1 MAETGATAWRWLIAG
16 EFRAF
21 PMRFVLAGLAIAI
34 GVALAFAVH
43 VINRSAAESFAQAVR
58 SAGGGAD
65 LQVRSASA
73 LGFDEGLY
81 PKLMALDVVADASPV
96 VQLRATI
103 GERTRPITLLG
114 LDMFRVLTVSPNLV
128 IRRRSLP
135 QGGGTRS
142 GDLDAA
148 LNQDALYLSHH
159 AMAQAGLNFNDRVEV
174 RANGRTHTFVVAGDL
189 PGVPQGQGMA
199 VVDIASAQW
208 RFGQLGTLDRVDLK
222 LKPGTT
228 LADAKAQLSLT
239 LPATTQV
246 SEAYIES
253 RRGDALSRAYRVN
266 LDMLALVALLTG
278 GFLVYSAQS
287 LAVTRRLRQFA
298 LLRTLGLQKRAL
310 VGQLLGEGAALGV
323 VGALTGLAGGYA
335 LTGAALALVGG
346 DLGAGY
352 FSGAATTIEFAPE
365 AAVLFFSFG
374 VATALAGSYA
384 PAWRAARIA
393 PALALK
399 SEGDQ
404 IDPRKPPR
412 ISPALAMIGAGSVCA
427 LLPAV
432 NRLPVFGYLSMGLLL
447 SGGVAAMP
455 WLARVLLRPLNRA
468 DLRIPAFE
476 MALGR
481 LLGVPSQASVALGGI
496 VASTG
501 LMIAMAVMITSF
513 RGSVDDWLE
522 SFLSADLYV
531 AAASSE
537 PLFDAETQRRLA
549 ATPGVAGIAFSKSL
563 AVTID
568 PELPP
573 ASLIVRPVTG
583 PVYSLPVIQ
592 RATRPAEGVALW
604 LSEPAARLFSAQPG
618 DAFALP
624 IGTGGT
630 KVMGYV
636 AGIWRDYARQQGA
649 IVIDTRDYTAI
660 TGDAVRSEAAVE
672 LMPGA
677 SVADTRAAILER
689 LPPEIAGR
697 VDFAEPAALR
707 ARALRLFDRSFAIT
721 YALEAIAILIG
732 LAGIA
737 ATFSAQTVARIKEF
751 GVMRHVGMG
760 RGQIVAMLAIEGAL
774 LGLVGM
780 AAGLA
785 VGIALSQVL
794 IHVINPQ
801 SFNWTMTTRF
811 TWGLML
817 GVAAALVG
825 TAAATA
831 MIAGRR
837 AVSRDAV
844 RAVNEDW

>member
-1 MAETGATAWRWLIAG
+1 MTQTG
-16 EFRAF
+16 
-21 PMRFVLAGLAIAI
+21 
-34 GVALAFAVH
+34 
-43 VINRSAAESFAQAVR
+43 
-58 SAGGGAD
+58 
-65 LQVRSASA
+65 
-73 LGFDEGLY
+73 
-81 PKLMALDVVADASPV
+81 LDV
-96 VQLRATI
+96 
-103 GERTRPITLLG
+103 G
-114 LDMFRVLTVSPNLV
+114 
-128 IRRRSLP
+128 
-135 QGGGTRS
+135 
-142 GDLDAA
+142 
-148 LNQDALYLSHH
+148 
-159 AMAQAGLNFNDRVEV
+159 DRVDV
-174 RANGRTHTFVVAGDL
+174 RANGRTHNFVVAGDL
-189 PGVPQGQGMA
+189 PGVAPGQGLA
-199 VVDIASAQW
+199 VIDIASAQW
-208 RFGQLGTLDRVDLK
+208 RFGRLGTLDRVDLK
-222 LKPGTT
+222 LEPGTA
-228 LADAKAQLSLT
+228 LADAKAQLSSV
-239 LPATTQV
+239 LPANTQL
-246 SEAYIES
+246 SDAETES

-298 LLRTLGLQKRAL
+298 LLRTLGLQERAL
-310 VGQLLGEGAALGV
+310 AGQLLGEGAALGV
-323 VGALTGLAGGYA
+323 VGALIGLAGGYA
-335 LTGAALALVGG
+335 IAGVALRLVGG

-352 FSGAATTIEFAPE
+352 FGGATTTLAFAPE
-365 AAVLFFSFG
+365 AAVLFFGFG

-384 PAWRAARIA
+384 PARRAARIA

-399 SEGDQ
+399 DAGDQ
-404 IDPRKPPR
+404 GDPRQPPS
-412 ISPALAMIGAGSVCA
+412 IFPAVTLIGAGAVCA
-427 LLPAV
+427 FLPAV
-432 NRLPVFGYLSMGLLL
+432 NRLPLFGYLAVGLVLA
-447 SGGVAAMP
+447 GGVAAMP
-455 WLARVLLRPLNRA
+455 WLARLLLRPLGRA
-468 DLRIPAFE
+468 KLRVPAFE

-481 LLGVPSQASVALGGI
+481 LLGAPGQASIALGGI

-501 LMIAMAVMITSF
+501 LMIAMAVMVTSF

-531 AAASSE
+531 AAASNE

-549 ATPGVAGIAFSKSL
+549 ATPGVAGIAFSKGL
-563 AVTID
+563 AVTLD

-583 PVYSLPVIQ
+583 PGYSLPVIQ
-592 RATRPAEGVALW
+592 RAPRPGDGVALW
-604 LSEPAARLFSAQPG
+604 LSEPAARLYGAQPG

-624 IGTGGT
+624 IGAGGA

-672 LMPGA
+672 LVPGA
-677 SVADTRAAILER
+677 SVAAVRAAILAR
-689 LPPEIAGR
+689 LPPDIAGR

-707 ARALRLFDRSFAIT
+707 ERALRLFDRSFAIT

-732 LAGIA
+732 LAGVA

-751 GVMRHVGMG
+751 GMMRHVGMG

-780 AAGLA
+780 AAGSA
-785 VGIALSQVL
+785 VGIALSQIL

-801 SFNWTMTTRF
+801 SFNWTMTTRIP
-811 TWGLML
+811 WGLIL
-817 GVAAALVG
+817 GVATALIG

-831 MIAGRR
+831 MIAGRQ

-844 RAVNEDW
+844 RAVSEDW

>member
-1 MAETGATAWRWLIAG
+1 MTETGVTAWRWMIAG

-43 VINRSAAESFAQAVR
+43 VINRSAADSFGQAVR
-58 SAGGGAD
+58 SAAGGAD
-65 LQVRSASA
+65 LQVRGASA

-81 PKLMALDVVADASPV
+81 PKLMAHSLVADASPV

-103 GERTRPITLLG
+103 GEQAPPVPLLG
-114 LDMFRVLTVSPNLV
+114 LDIFRTQTVSPSLV
-128 IRRRSLP
+128 VRPRIARIDAGRRS
-135 QGGGTRS
+135 T
-142 GDLDAA
+142 DLDAV
-148 LNQDALYLSHH
+148 LGQDALYLSRA
-159 AMAQAGLNFNDRVEV
+159 AMTQTGLDVGDRVDV
-174 RANGRTHTFVVAGDL
+174 RANGRTHNFVVAGDL
-189 PGVPQGQGMA
+189 PGVAPSQALA
-199 VVDIASAQW
+199 VIDIASAQW
-208 RFGQLGTLDRVDLK
+208 RLGRLGMLDRVDLK
-222 LKPGTT
+222 LEPGTA
-228 LADAKAQLSLT
+228 LADAKAQLSSL
-239 LPATTQV
+239 LPANTQL
-246 SEAYIES
+246 SDADTES

-298 LLRTLGLQKRAL
+298 LLRTLGLQERAL
-310 VGQLLGEGAALGV
+310 AGQLLSEGAILGV
-323 VGALTGLAGGYA
+323 VGALMGLAGGYA
-335 LTGAALALVGG
+335 IAGVALRLVGG

-352 FSGAATTIEFAPE
+352 FDGATTTLEFVPGAAA
-365 AAVLFFSFG
+365 LFFGFG
-374 VATALAGSYA
+374 VATAVAGSYA
-384 PAWRAARIA
+384 PARRAARIA

-399 SEGDQ
+399 DAGDQ
-404 IDPRKPPR
+404 ADPRKPPS
-412 ISPALAMIGAGSVCA
+412 IFPAWAMISAGSVCA
-427 LLPAV
+427 FLPAV
-432 NRLPVFGYLSMGLLL
+432 NRLPLFGYLAVGLVLA
-447 SGGVAAMP
+447 GGVAAMP
-455 WLARVLLRPLNRA
+455 WLARRLLRPLEHA
-468 DLRIPAFE
+468 KLRVPAFE

-481 LLGVPSQASVALGGI
+481 LLGAPGQASIALGGI

-501 LMIAMAVMITSF
+501 LMIAMAVMVTSF

-531 AAASSE
+531 AATSSE

-549 ATPGVAGIAFSKSL
+549 ATPGVAGIAFSKGL
-563 AVTID
+563 TVTLD

-583 PVYSLPVIQ
+583 PGYALPVIQ
-592 RATRPAEGVALW
+592 RAPRPGDGIALW
-604 LSEPAARLFSAQPG
+604 LSEPAARLYGAQPG

-624 IGTGGT
+624 IGAGGT
-630 KVMGYV
+630 QVMGHV

-660 TGDAVRSEAAVE
+660 TGDATRSEAAVE
-672 LMPGA
+672 LAPGA
-677 SVADTRAAILER
+677 LVPAVREAILAR
-689 LPPEIAGR
+689 LPPDIARR

-707 ARALRLFDRSFAIT
+707 ERALRLFDRSFAIT

-737 ATFSAQTVARIKEF
+737 ATFSAQTIARIKEF
-751 GVMRHVGMG
+751 GMMRHIGMG

-780 AAGLA
+780 AAGSA
-785 VGIALSQVL
+785 VGIALSQIL

-801 SFNWTMTTRF
+801 SFNWTMTTRIP
-811 TWGLML
+811 WGLIL
-817 GVAAALVG
+817 GVAVALIG

-831 MIAGRR
+831 AVAGRR
-837 AVSRDAV
+837 AVARDAV
-844 RAVNEDW
+844 RAVSEDW